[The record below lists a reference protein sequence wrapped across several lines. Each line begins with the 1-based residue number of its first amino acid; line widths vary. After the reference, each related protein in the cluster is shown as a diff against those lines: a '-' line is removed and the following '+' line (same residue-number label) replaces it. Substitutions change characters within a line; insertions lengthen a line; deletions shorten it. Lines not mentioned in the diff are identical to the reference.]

1 MVFSSL
7 LFLTLFLPVTIALYY
22 ALPEKA
28 KNVLLLIVSLVFY
41 AWGEPVY
48 VFLMLITTLYIWC
61 FGLLIEKYNEQ
72 KKNHSLAMD
81 PKGHIMSGFL
91 VKMYK
96 MTDHITNTYR
106 LLYLWVF
113 QQQSFTFLV

>member
-22 ALPEKA
+22 ASPEKA
-28 KNVLLLIVSLVFY
+28 KKVLLLIVSLVFY

-61 FGLLIEKYNEQ
+61 FGLLIEKSNEQ
-72 KKNHSLAMD
+72 KKNLLARVLL
-81 PKGHIMSGFL
+81 ILCL
-91 VKMYK
+91 V
-96 MTDHITNTYR
+96 
-106 LLYLWVF
+106 F
-113 QQQSFTFLV
+113 S